1 MSRLGSLCRED
12 TRSCLDRTP
21 QTYLVASFNGEGI
34 LLLKCTLLGPLRA
47 YFLLGLGEID
57 SGWQVRHIVAGA
69 LWCRSV
75 GVWFSCWPRLDFKPS
90 SICRD
95 SRQTGALLAPDATI
109 LARLLP
115 FLSLSTGRGRG
126 RGLLFVGCEVY
137 TWRGKGKGP
146 PPLWGFVRVLG
157 RKKGRRAKSGLLLFV
172 KRCSGY

>member
-90 SICRD
+90 SICRG
-95 SRQTGALLAPDATI
+95 SRQTGALIGPRQRRDADDPCPQKT
-109 LARLLP
+109 LPLRL
-115 FLSLSTGRGRG
+115 SWT
-126 RGLLFVGCEVY
+126 LFGCEVY
-137 TWRGKGKGP
+137 TWTGRGGK
-146 PPLWGFVRVLG
+146 RES
-157 RKKGRRAKSGLLLFV
+157 GRRAAGG
-172 KRCSGY
+172 RCGARAVIVTRNVVDAA